1 MNLLSRNAYPLD
13 SIKEGADEPVANDTC
28 KITNESNH
36 TNKSKAHPP
45 GWALAFNPPCSHPSC
60 NSLISNIQI
69 F

>member
-36 TNKSKAHPP
+36 TNNSKAHPP
-45 GWALAFNPPCSHPSC
+45 GWALAFNTKT
-60 NSLISNIQI
+60 L
-69 F
+69 

>member
-1 MNLLSRNAYPLD
+1 MNLLIRNAYPLD

-45 GWALAFNPPCSHPSC
+45 GWALAFNTKT
-60 NSLISNIQI
+60 L
-69 F
+69 

>member
-45 GWALAFNPPCSHPSC
+45 GNHRCKAEGVARETHFQGQWDH
-60 NSLISNIQI
+60 
-69 F
+69 